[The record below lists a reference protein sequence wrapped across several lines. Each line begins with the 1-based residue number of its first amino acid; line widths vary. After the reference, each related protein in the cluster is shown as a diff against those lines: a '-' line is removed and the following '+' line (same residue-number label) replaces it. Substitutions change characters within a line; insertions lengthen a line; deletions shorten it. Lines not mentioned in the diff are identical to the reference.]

1 MASAGESGANVR
13 RLYHSGREVFANTA
27 DYSVVESDFD
37 KVLTTRGA
45 ASEVVFTLPAAADS
59 RVGAMVWFFNVADQN
74 MKVSGVDGE
83 LVVKND
89 LTANDVSFETSSEK
103 IGGGFLAVCDGTSW
117 IVVPLAEET
126 QTMTVVT

>member
-1 MASAGESGANVR
+1 MSEGNVR
-13 RLYHSGREVFANTA
+13 RLYHAGRQVQAKTA
-27 DYSVVESDFD
+27 SYTVTDQDMD
-37 KVLTTRGA
+37 TIMTTRGA
-45 ASEVVFTLPAAADS
+45 GGEIVFTLPAAAQS
-59 RVGAMVWFFNVADQN
+59 RQGAMVWFFNVADQN
-74 MKVSGVDGE
+74 MKISGVDGE

>member
-1 MASAGESGANVR
+1 M
-13 RLYHSGREVFANTA
+13 
-27 DYSVVESDFD
+27 
-37 KVLTTRGA
+37 TTRGA
-45 ASEVVFTLPAAADS
+45 GGEIVFTLPAAAQS
-59 RVGAMVWFFNVADQN
+59 RQGAMVWFFNVADQN
-74 MKVSGVDGE
+74 MKISGVDGE